1 MAGIPQVITPE
12 KATGALAIDR
22 TTLFN
27 GLDGF
32 EADQLTRTNTA
43 GNRRTFTVSTW
54 LKFTKLTEGKWF
66 GASNNALQIMSGG
79 KFAAYFGQSSSL
91 ISTRKLQD
99 PNGWYHCVCTV
110 DTTNDTE
117 TERIKLFVNGQRIT
131 IFDSTSYPSKDAESS
146 VSDNSQTMYIG
157 ISHDSTPQQET
168 GAYMSQYYLIDGLAL
183 GPEYFGFTD
192 PLTNTW
198 KPKKFRT
205 KGDQKKDTPAVSLT
219 TVNDGTTWSSNVT
232 GNIYGGSAANVFD
245 SDQTDRAEIN
255 STDADTNH
263 FTVSSINSRAA
274 SVGVYVSHA
283 GSDIEISIND
293 VVVGTIPVE
302 HITNTKKHFSFTF
315 QERFVNSV
323 KVRRVGSTSGWYLYG
338 VELDGVFMRD
348 STTTNL
354 DFGANG
360 FYLPFDAS
368 APLGQDLSGK
378 GNDFEPNFGS
388 VDLDKATGAL
398 PILNTVSG
406 GRVAAPG
413 TRTDEYANNLVMAIP
428 FLNNANDISADIKG
442 SGSNLSVS
450 TSGSPAADS
459 DPVQWYG
466 SSFNVSTSNYIDEIG
481 TTSTFAFLHQP
492 EAAGTVEG
500 WINVN
505 AINNQG
511 PWFQTSNGTDDI
523 GLMIRQNS
531 STNVFVQINRGVSGQ
546 AISISGDVRITHNK
560 WYHWAFVKSASGYAQ
575 FFLNGQPVADKVAIS
590 SGAGASNAA
599 STSSTSTHEGRI
611 AKNNGESR
619 GVGANICDYRAYTIQ
634 KYAFDTPFIPASAN
648 PSILPETPIGVVG
661 GSPLKWFN
669 DKSPCGS
676 VSFDGTG
683 DNLEIAD
690 NADFEMGTDD
700 FTIECFIYNQEDTT
714 QSVVTKYGDNV
725 SNRSFWLGTL
735 TSQRP
740 SFYWYNGSNSYN
752 IDGAAGT
759 LPLNKWSHVVAQ
771 RTSGDIYL
779 FVDGKVVAS
788 NTGANAA
795 KSFNDLSE
803 PVVIGSDSYSGGNDS
818 PFEGILSNVRI
829 VKGTGVYSTSGF
841 TPPTAPLTNVTNT
854 KLLCCK
860 SNLPDGQGLFEVSPG
875 NITTNGN
882 AASSG
887 FNPFNTDKN
896 SNIGADAV
904 YSTFNPLKEKFLNA
918 SGGSVTLTHGNLI
931 VQGNGDSSGSNV
943 AGTLGASSGKYYIEY
958 TVLSGPDSN
967 DTCGF
972 GLRKSLHEGTYNG
985 WNQEYFRGSRIRG
998 TNDNG
1003 YYADDTTESFSTITE
1018 VGDVLG
1024 IAFDI
1029 EGNYC
1034 QVTRNGHVMAS
1045 SSSAG
1050 LSGYTWY
1057 PYFASDGGGKVELN
1071 CGQKPFKYAPLDDF
1085 KPLNNATVRPLNIF
1099 SRADKFVGI
1108 TTYKGTGVSG
1118 IRVETG
1124 VNADLIVIKQTNTT
1138 RHWGWF
1144 DTQRGRGRI
1153 LYPADDSSDSG
1164 TTADIDT
1171 LLDDGFTYKTDD
1183 RGNGDGGDY
1192 LVLSWKA
1199 GGGNRSAAA
1208 DSANVGGF
1216 YKDGVDMGTAANAG
1230 LGGGTITP
1238 SAGSVGT
1245 RQGFSIIQYSGV
1257 GASRR
1262 VPHGLSEAP
1271 DLIIVKSKNIQSDWT
1286 VYHSSLGRNKYL
1298 FLNEPDQASTQSN
1311 YWGSADVNST
1321 TFGVENNNTGSNN
1334 NNIIAYIWHNVAGL
1348 QRFGHYEGNNNAD
1361 GPFIDLGFTP
1371 ALIWTKSIDSNSKAW
1386 EVHWNQGWRFK
1397 ENPQSQRLIL
1407 DDTTDGN
1414 AYTNHVDFLS
1424 NGFKIRNTFS
1434 GMNNATETW
1443 IYCAWADV
1451 PTIDMYGGGANGR

>member
-32 EADQLTRTNTA
+32 EADQLTRTTSA
-43 GNRRTFTVSTW
+43 GNRRTFTISTW

-66 GASNNALQIMSGG
+66 GASNQALQIMSGG
-79 KFAAYFGQSSSL
+79 KFNAYFGQSSAL

-99 PNGWYHCVCTV
+99 PNGWYHCVCAV

-131 IFDSTSYPSKDAESS
+131 IFDSTSYPSQNHETA
-146 VSDNSQTMYIG
+146 VNNNSTTMYIG

-219 TVNDGTTWSSNVT
+219 TVNDGTTWSSNVS

-255 STDADTNH
+255 STDANTNH
-263 FTVSSINSRAA
+263 FIVSSINSRAA
-274 SVGVYVSHA
+274 SVGVYVSHS
-283 GSDIEISIND
+283 GSDIEILIND

-354 DFGANG
+354 DFGTNG

-398 PILNTVSG
+398 PILNTVGAKAGVGERGDDNAS
-406 GRVAAPG
+406 
-413 TRTDEYANNLVMAIP
+413 NLVLAMP
-428 FLNNANDISADIKG
+428 LLGNANDVHHLIKG
-442 SGSNLSVS
+442 SGSAKSTTVNGASASTEKSVFYGGSFKFDGSNDEIVVGGVATDLDFGTGDYTAEAWFYLTDTGDEYIMNMNTDHGGAAPHWGINIYSNNLIRAGRTDGSGDASHSVS
-450 TSGSPAADS
+450 
-459 DPVQWYG
+459 
-466 SSFNVSTSNYIDEIG
+466 
-481 TTSTFAFLHQP
+481 H
-492 EAAGTVEG
+492 
-500 WINVN
+500 
-505 AINNQG
+505 
-511 PWFQTSNGTDDI
+511 
-523 GLMIRQNS
+523 R
-531 STNVFVQINRGVSGQ
+531 FV
-546 AISISGDVRITHNK
+546 TNK
-560 WYHWAFVKSASGYAQ
+560 WYH
-575 FFLNGQPVADKVAIS
+575 VAIS
-590 SGAGASNAA
+590 RTSGTSRLFLDGYLLDEESNNDDIDPTGDLKIGNHTG
-599 STSSTSTHEGRI
+599 SDIWYNGYIQDVRIYKGVGKYTSS
-611 AKNNGESR
+611 
-619 GVGANICDYRAYTIQ
+619 
-634 KYAFDTPFIPASAN
+634 FIPASAN

-676 VSFDGTG
+676 VSFNGTATTKLRVPDSTDFSFGTNNFCIEYFYYNNSLDGTYNIIY
-683 DNLEIAD
+683 DNID
-690 NADFEMGTDD
+690 
-700 FTIECFIYNQEDTT
+700 
-714 QSVVTKYGDNV
+714 
-725 SNRSFWLGTL
+725 SNRSGIQLSMFTSNHYSIEVGDGNNNWIWKTTGDFPATQRQWVHFALTRDGNTFRAFENGVLLGTQ
-735 TSQRP
+735 TSSTAVGNPRAAAIGGYANDDTTNYGFNGFI
-740 SFYWYNGSNSYN
+740 SNFRIVNGSSVY
-752 IDGAAGT
+752 
-759 LPLNKWSHVVAQ
+759 
-771 RTSGDIYL
+771 TS
-779 FVDGKVVAS
+779 
-788 NTGANAA
+788 N
-795 KSFNDLSE
+795 
-803 PVVIGSDSYSGGNDS
+803 
-818 PFEGILSNVRI
+818 
-829 VKGTGVYSTSGF
+829 F

-860 SNLPDGQGLFEVSPG
+860 SNLPDGQTLSEVAPG
-875 NITTNGN
+875 DITSHGN

-896 SNIGADAV
+896 SNTGADAV

-918 SGGSVTLTHGNLI
+918 SGGSVTLTHGNLR
-931 VQGNGDSSGSNV
+931 VQGNGDNSGSNV
-943 AGTLGASSGKYYIEY
+943 AGTLGASSGKFYIEY
-958 TVLSGPDSN
+958 TLLTGPDSN

-972 GLRKSLHEGTYNG
+972 GIRKLLHEGTYNG
-985 WNQEYFRGSRIRG
+985 WNQEYFRGTRDRG
-998 TNDNG
+998 GDNG
-1003 YYADDTTESFSTITE
+1003 YYPDNTTETFSTSTD
-1018 VGDVLG
+1018 VGDVVG

-1034 QVTRNGHVMAS
+1034 QITLNGHVMAS
-1045 SSSAG
+1045 SSSAA
-1050 LSGYTWY
+1050 LSGATWF

-1071 CGQKPFKYAPLDDF
+1071 CGQKPFKYAPLDGF
-1085 KPLNNATVRPLNIF
+1085 QPLNNATVRPLNIF
-1099 SRADKFVGI
+1099 TRAEKFVGI

-1118 IRVETG
+1118 LRVETG
-1124 VNADLIVIKQTNTT
+1124 VNADLIVIKATDAT

-1153 LYPADDSSDSG
+1153 LYPADDSQDSA

-1183 RGNGDGGDY
+1183 RGNTDGGDY

-1230 LGGGTITP
+1230 LDGGTITP

-1271 DLIIVKSKNIQSDWT
+1271 NLIIVKSKNITSNWT
-1286 VYHSSLGRNKYL
+1286 VYHSSMGRGKYL
-1298 FLNEPDQASTQSN
+1298 FLDTPDQASSESN

-1334 NNIIAYIWHNVAGL
+1334 NNIIAYCWHNVAGL

-1371 ALIWTKSIDSNSKAW
+1371 AVIWTKGIDSNSHPW

-1434 GMNNATETW
+1434 GMNNASETW

>member
-32 EADQLTRTNTA
+32 EADQLTRTTSA
-43 GNRRTFTVSTW
+43 GNRRTFTISTW

-66 GASNNALQIMSGG
+66 GASNQALQIMSGG
-79 KFAAYFGQSSSL
+79 KFNAYFGQSSAL

-99 PNGWYHCVCTV
+99 PNGWYHCVCAV

-131 IFDSTSYPSKDAESS
+131 IFDSTSYPSQNHETA
-146 VSDNSQTMYIG
+146 VNNNSTTMYIG

-219 TVNDGTTWSSNVT
+219 TVNDGTTWSSNVS

-255 STDADTNH
+255 STDANTNH
-263 FTVSSINSRAA
+263 FIVSSINSRAA
-274 SVGVYVSHA
+274 SVGVYVSHS
-283 GSDIEISIND
+283 GSDIEILIND

-354 DFGANG
+354 DFGTNG

-398 PILNTVSG
+398 PILNTVGAKAGVGERGDDNAS
-406 GRVAAPG
+406 
-413 TRTDEYANNLVMAIP
+413 NLVLAMP
-428 FLNNANDISADIKG
+428 LLGNANDVHHLIKG
-442 SGSNLSVS
+442 SGSAKSTTVNGASASTEKSVFYGGSFKFDGSNDEIVVGGVATDLDFGTGDYTAEAWFYLTDTGDEYIMNMNTDHGGAAPHWGINIYSNNLIRAGRTDGSGDASHSVS
-450 TSGSPAADS
+450 
-459 DPVQWYG
+459 
-466 SSFNVSTSNYIDEIG
+466 
-481 TTSTFAFLHQP
+481 H
-492 EAAGTVEG
+492 
-500 WINVN
+500 
-505 AINNQG
+505 
-511 PWFQTSNGTDDI
+511 
-523 GLMIRQNS
+523 R
-531 STNVFVQINRGVSGQ
+531 FV
-546 AISISGDVRITHNK
+546 TNK
-560 WYHWAFVKSASGYAQ
+560 WYH
-575 FFLNGQPVADKVAIS
+575 VAIS
-590 SGAGASNAA
+590 RTSGTSRLFLDGYLLDEESNNDDIDPTGDLKIGNHTG
-599 STSSTSTHEGRI
+599 SDIWYNGYIQDVRIYKGVGKYTSS
-611 AKNNGESR
+611 
-619 GVGANICDYRAYTIQ
+619 
-634 KYAFDTPFIPASAN
+634 FIPASAN

-676 VSFDGTG
+676 VSFDGTATTKLRVPDSTDFSFG
-683 DNLEIAD
+683 TNNFCIEYFYYNNSLDGTYNIIYDNID
-690 NADFEMGTDD
+690 
-700 FTIECFIYNQEDTT
+700 
-714 QSVVTKYGDNV
+714 
-725 SNRSFWLGTL
+725 SNRSGIQLSMFTSNHYSIEVGDGNNNWIWKTTGDFPATQRQWVHFALTRDGNTFRAFENGVLLGTQ
-735 TSQRP
+735 TSSTAVGNPRAAAIGGYANDDTTNYGFNGFI
-740 SFYWYNGSNSYN
+740 SNFRIVNGSSVY
-752 IDGAAGT
+752 
-759 LPLNKWSHVVAQ
+759 
-771 RTSGDIYL
+771 TS
-779 FVDGKVVAS
+779 
-788 NTGANAA
+788 N
-795 KSFNDLSE
+795 
-803 PVVIGSDSYSGGNDS
+803 
-818 PFEGILSNVRI
+818 
-829 VKGTGVYSTSGF
+829 F

-860 SNLPDGQGLFEVSPG
+860 SNLPDGQTLSEVAPG
-875 NITTNGN
+875 DITSHGN

-896 SNIGADAV
+896 SNTGADAV

-918 SGGSVTLTHGNLI
+918 SGGSVTLTHGNLR
-931 VQGNGDSSGSNV
+931 VQGNGDNSGSNV
-943 AGTLGASSGKYYIEY
+943 AGTLGASSGKFYIEY
-958 TVLSGPDSN
+958 TLLTGPDSN

-972 GLRKSLHEGTYNG
+972 GIRKLLHEGTYNG
-985 WNQEYFRGSRIRG
+985 WNQEYFRGTRDRG
-998 TNDNG
+998 GDNG
-1003 YYADDTTESFSTITE
+1003 YYPDNTTETFSTSTD
-1018 VGDVLG
+1018 VGDVVG

-1034 QVTRNGHVMAS
+1034 QITLNGHVMAS
-1045 SSSAG
+1045 SSSAA
-1050 LSGYTWY
+1050 LSGATWF

-1071 CGQKPFKYAPLDDF
+1071 CGQKPFKYAPLDGF
-1085 KPLNNATVRPLNIF
+1085 QPLNNATVRPLNIF
-1099 SRADKFVGI
+1099 TRAEKFVGI

-1118 IRVETG
+1118 LRVETG
-1124 VNADLIVIKQTNTT
+1124 VNADLIVIKATDAT

-1153 LYPADDSSDSG
+1153 LYPADDSQDSA

-1183 RGNGDGGDY
+1183 RGNTDGGDY

-1230 LGGGTITP
+1230 LDGGTITP

-1271 DLIIVKSKNIQSDWT
+1271 NLIIVKSKNITSNWT
-1286 VYHSSLGRNKYL
+1286 VYHSSMGRSKYL
-1298 FLNEPDQASTQSN
+1298 FLDTPDQASSESN

-1334 NNIIAYIWHNVAGL
+1334 NNIIAYCWHNVAGL

-1371 ALIWTKSIDSNSKAW
+1371 AVIWTKGIDSNSHPW

-1434 GMNNATETW
+1434 GMNNASETW

>member
-198 KPKKFRT
+198 KPKKYSGTFT
-205 KGDQKKDTPAVSLT
+205 GQNSLYLPMDGNTPAGKDQSNYRNRDWT
-219 TVNDGTTWSSNVT
+219 PVNF
-232 GNIYGGSAANVFD
+232 GGSM
-245 SDQTDRAEIN
+245 
-255 STDADTNH
+255 
-263 FTVSSINSRAA
+263 
-274 SVGVYVSHA
+274 
-283 GSDIEISIND
+283 
-293 VVVGTIPVE
+293 
-302 HITNTKKHFSFTF
+302 
-315 QERFVNSV
+315 
-323 KVRRVGSTSGWYLYG
+323 
-338 VELDGVFMRD
+338 ELDNPNV
-348 STTTNL
+348 S
-354 DFGANG
+354 GAR
-360 FYLPFDAS
+360 
-368 APLGQDLSGK
+368 
-378 GNDFEPNFGS
+378 
-388 VDLDKATGAL
+388 
-398 PILNTVSG
+398 PILNTTQGGTQAGVGVFGSKQNVGYAVTVYNDGGGNKYYIDGVKQDTVTGLIRGATYTFDTSDSTVSSHPFRFSATSNGSHG
-406 GRVAAPG
+406 GGSEYTNGVAAITGAATTITVP
-413 TRTDEYANNLVMAIP
+413 Y
-428 FLNNANDISADIKG
+428 NAPNTLYYYCTSHSGMGADITGITTNEKLADQYA
-442 SGSNLSVS
+442 SKCVLALPLLSNKEDVS
-450 TSGSPAADS
+450 TSINCTSSTRAVSASGNAAAAYESSNFYGGSFEFDGTGDYLDVTES
-459 DPVQWYG
+459 DNCFDFGTGDFTIELWALLDNNNDLIGTANNSAFLGSGKSGWVIRRFDEGIKFNYQSSGSWIFENTFGTEASRDKWNHIAITREGNKIRCFSNGVQQGSDYTNTTDITSTEGYCRIGGGYG
-466 SSFNVSTSNYIDEIG
+466 STSLLVDGYI
-481 TTSTFAFLHQP
+481 Q
-492 EAAGTVEG
+492 
-500 WINVN
+500 
-505 AINNQG
+505 
-511 PWFQTSNGTDDI
+511 
-523 GLMIRQNS
+523 
-531 STNVFVQINRGVSGQ
+531 
-546 AISISGDVRITHNK
+546 DVRIYKGVAKYTSD
-560 WYHWAFVKSASGYAQ
+560 FVVPA
-575 FFLNGQPVADKVAIS
+575 
-590 SGAGASNAA
+590 
-599 STSSTSTHEGRI
+599 TSP
-611 AKNNGESR
+611 
-619 GVGANICDYRAYTIQ
+619 NILP
-634 KYAFDTPFIPASAN
+634 DTPS
-648 PSILPETPIGVVG
+648 GVAG
-661 GSPLKWFN
+661 GSKLTKVT
-669 DKSPCGS
+669 DGA
-676 VSFDGTG
+676 VTFDGTG

-700 FTIECFIYNQEDTT
+700 FTIECFMYNQEDAT

>member
-32 EADQLTRTNTA
+32 EADQLTRSQQA
-43 GNRRTFTVSTW
+43 GNRRTFTISTW

-66 GASNNALQIMSGG
+66 GANNQALQIQSGG
-79 KFAAYFGQSSSL
+79 KFGGYFGQSSAL

-99 PNGWYHCVCTV
+99 CNGWYHCVCAV

-131 IFDSTSYPSKDAESS
+131 IFDATSYPSQNHETAVNNSS
-146 VSDNSQTMYIG
+146 DTMYIG

-255 STDADTNH
+255 STDANTNH

-274 SVGVYVSHA
+274 SVGVYVSHS
-283 GSDIEISIND
+283 GSDIEILIND

-354 DFGANG
+354 DFGTNG

-378 GNDFEPNFGS
+378 GNDFAPNFGS

-398 PILNTVSG
+398 PILNTVGSQAG
-406 GRVAAPG
+406 VGLRGDDNAS
-413 TRTDEYANNLVMAIP
+413 NLVLAMP
-428 FLNNANDISADIKG
+428 LLGNADDVHHLIKG
-442 SGSNLSVS
+442 SGSAKTTTVNGASITTEKSIFYGGSYKFDGSNDEIVVGGVATDLDFGTGDYTAEAWFYLTDTGDEYIMNMNTDHGGAAPHWGINIYSNNLIRAGRTNSSGDASHSVS
-450 TSGSPAADS
+450 
-459 DPVQWYG
+459 
-466 SSFNVSTSNYIDEIG
+466 
-481 TTSTFAFLHQP
+481 H
-492 EAAGTVEG
+492 
-500 WINVN
+500 
-505 AINNQG
+505 
-511 PWFQTSNGTDDI
+511 
-523 GLMIRQNS
+523 R
-531 STNVFVQINRGVSGQ
+531 FV
-546 AISISGDVRITHNK
+546 TNK
-560 WYHWAFVKSASGYAQ
+560 WYH
-575 FFLNGQPVADKVAIS
+575 VAIS
-590 SGAGASNAA
+590 RTSGTSRLFLDGYLLDEESNNDDIDPTGDLKIGNHTG
-599 STSSTSTHEGRI
+599 SDIWYNGYIQDVRIYKGVGKYTSS
-611 AKNNGESR
+611 
-619 GVGANICDYRAYTIQ
+619 
-634 KYAFDTPFIPASAN
+634 FIPASAN

-676 VSFDGTG
+676 VSFDGSGDYLDAGDNSDLAMGTG
-683 DNLEIAD
+683 D
-690 NADFEMGTDD
+690 
-700 FTIECFIYNQEDTT
+700 FTLECFVYRDR
-714 QSVVTKYGDNV
+714 SVSAFTNFIAT
-725 SNRSFWLGTL
+725 R
-735 TSQRP
+735 
-740 SFYWYNGSNSYN
+740 
-752 IDGAAGT
+752 GAAGSANGFT
-759 LPLNKWSHVVAQ
+759 FGAQASDNGYDVEFYTNAMSGINGGNQLITPNKWHHVVLT
-771 RTSGDIYL
+771 RSGTTL
-779 FVDGKVVAS
+779 RSFVNGILNTTATNSQDFS
-788 NTGANAA
+788 NTSMYIGMT
-795 KSFNDLSE
+795 ND
-803 PVVIGSDSYSGGNDS
+803 GSQGPMKGL
-818 PFEGILSNVRI
+818 LSNVRVI
-829 VKGTGVYSTSGF
+829 KGSIPTEYQTSSTTVDTVIF
-841 TPPTAPLTNVTNT
+841 TPPTAPLTAVTNT

-860 SNLPDGQGLFEVSPG
+860 SNLPDGQELFDVAPG
-875 NITTNGN
+875 SISASGN
-882 AASSG
+882 ASSSG

-896 SNIGADAV
+896 SNTGADAV

-918 SGGSVTLTHGNLI
+918 SGGSVTLTHGNLR

-943 AGTLGASSGKYYIEY
+943 AGTLGASSGKFYIEY
-958 TVLSGPDSN
+958 TLLTVPDTN

-972 GLRKSLHEGTYNG
+972 GIRKLLHEGTYNG
-985 WNQEYFRGSRIRG
+985 WNQEYFRGTRDRG
-998 TNDNG
+998 GDNG
-1003 YYADDTTESFSTITE
+1003 YYPDETSESFSTTTN
-1018 VGDVLG
+1018 VGDVVG

-1034 QVTRNGHVMAS
+1034 QITLNGHVMAS
-1045 SSSAG
+1045 SSSAA
-1050 LSGYTWY
+1050 LSGATWF
-1057 PYFASDGGGKVELN
+1057 PYFASDGGGIVELN
-1071 CGQKPFKYAPLDDF
+1071 CGQKPFKYAPLDGF
-1085 KPLNNATVRPLNIF
+1085 QPLNNATVRPLNIF
-1099 SRADKFVGI
+1099 TRAEKFVGI

-1118 IRVETG
+1118 LRVETG
-1124 VNADLIVIKQTNTT
+1124 VNADLIVIKATDAV

-1153 LYPADDSSDSG
+1153 LYPADNSQDSA

-1183 RGNGDGGDY
+1183 RGNTDGGDY

-1230 LGGGTITP
+1230 LDGGTITP

-1271 DLIIVKSKNIQSDWT
+1271 DLIIVKSKNITSNWT
-1286 VYHSSLGRNKYL
+1286 VYHSSMGRSKYL
-1298 FLNEPDQASTQSN
+1298 FLDTPDQASSESN

-1334 NNIIAYIWHNVAGL
+1334 NNIIAYCWHNVAGL

-1371 ALIWTKSIDSNSKAW
+1371 AVIWTKGIDSNSHPW

-1407 DDTTDGN
+1407 DDTSNGN

-1434 GMNNATETW
+1434 GMNNASETW